1 MQLGTLF
8 PSSRASRGPD
18 GVGSGRSTSFIG
30 VGAQGARTGSV
41 LAPFRAGRS
50 GFTLLEI
57 ATALVIISILTAIG
71 FSTLKSFIPR
81 YRLIQA
87 SKELQEDLMSLRM
100 SAIDQNSET
109 RLLLTGADDDWST
122 AGAPSM
128 GSWELQGGNRPLLS
142 NRWDTYPLDLEGD
155 GTDDAQG
162 EGLVDIARGGIRSRR
177 GVSLVP
183 WGTLSGPGSGNDDS
197 VVFSPRGWVTNP
209 ADDFDEDGYITL
221 TLVNKIGLAEGVD
234 DHVQVRISRAGMVR
248 LQSSLGH
255 DLGGGAA
262 GTGSA
267 STDGS

>member
-1 MQLGTLF
+1 MGG
-8 PSSRASRGPD
+8 GPRRVRD
-18 GVGSGRSTSFIG
+18 GSF
-30 VGAQGARTGSV
+30 
-41 LAPFRAGRS
+41 LALFRAGRS

-71 FSTLKSFIPR
+71 FTTLKSFIPR

-100 SAIDQNSET
+100 TAIDQNSET
-109 RLLLTGADDDWST
+109 RLLLTGADDEWAV
-122 AGAPSM
+122 AGEPSM

-142 NRWDTYPLDLEGD
+142 NRWDTFPLDLQGD
-155 GTDDAQG
+155 GSDDAQG
-162 EGLVDIARGGIRSRR
+162 EGLVDISRGGIRSRR

-183 WGTLSGPGSGNDDS
+183 WDAIIGPGSGNDDS
-197 VVFSPRGWVTNP
+197 IVFSPRGWVTNP

-221 TLVNKIGLAEGVD
+221 ILVNKIGLAEGVD
-234 DHVQVRISRAGMVR
+234 DHVQVRVSRAGMVR

-267 STDGS
+267 STEGT